1 VSTENYF
8 NMELDTAERKPSSV
22 TMWQLMSSALS
33 CGPPVDAGAADLS
46 TAERAVS
53 FVAVQQC
60 TREPVSHSA
69 RHYMSR

>member
-8 NMELDTAERKPSSV
+8 NAELGTAERKPSSV
-22 TMWQLMSSALS
+22 AMWQLMSSALP
-33 CGPPVDAGAADLS
+33 CGPRVEAGPANLS

-60 TREPVSHSA
+60 TRERVSHSA
-69 RHYMSR
+69 RRYMSR